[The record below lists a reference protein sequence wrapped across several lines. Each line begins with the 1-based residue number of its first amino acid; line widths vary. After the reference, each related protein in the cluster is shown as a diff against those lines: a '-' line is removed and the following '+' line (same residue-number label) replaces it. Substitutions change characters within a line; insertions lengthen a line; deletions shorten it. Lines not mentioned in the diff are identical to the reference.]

1 MFLRF
6 FKILTY
12 FDKVLETAIDKLHE
26 KKFGIQKYTSWR
38 RIVRAIEYSA
48 TQFKIAKLDE
58 N

>member
-26 KKFGIQKYTSWR
+26 KKFGIQKYPSR
-38 RIVRAIEYSA
+38 RQIVREIEYNA
-48 TQFKIAKLDE
+48 TQFTIAKLDE